1 MCKAQNASRDT
12 AFASSKS
19 LPSTFQGLFGPFIFF
34 YFGLK
39 VKKDAGDNGLKHATT
54 LSWTFRKIKPAVV
67 DSNGCA
73 N

>member
-1 MCKAQNASRDT
+1 MCKAQNASKDT

-19 LPSTFQGLFGPFIFF
+19 LPSTFPFIFF

-73 N
+73 S

>member
-1 MCKAQNASRDT
+1 MHQKIPHLQAVNLCRQ
-12 AFASSKS
+12 
-19 LPSTFQGLFGPFIFF
+19 LGPFIFF